1 MRPEKTRTG
10 SAGRWFLS
18 AHCANMCYDIRAE
31 SPACRN
37 HERTKKSKMKLNRV
51 KQISIVMAAADVV
64 DNGLSVSRNN
74 VPKAQADVKEWTD
87 LLSLGN

>member
-1 MRPEKTRTG
+1 
-10 SAGRWFLS
+10 
-18 AHCANMCYDIRAE
+18 
-31 SPACRN
+31 
-37 HERTKKSKMKLNRV
+37 MKLNRV

-74 VPKAQADVKEWTD
+74 VPKGQADVKEWTD

>member
-1 MRPEKTRTG
+1 
-10 SAGRWFLS
+10 
-18 AHCANMCYDIRAE
+18 
-31 SPACRN
+31 
-37 HERTKKSKMKLNRV
+37 MKLNRV

-64 DNGLSVSRNN
+64 DNGLSVSRKN

>member
-1 MRPEKTRTG
+1 
-10 SAGRWFLS
+10 
-18 AHCANMCYDIRAE
+18 MCYDIRAE
-31 SPACRN
+31 ASACRN

-74 VPKAQADVKEWTD
+74 VPKAQADVKAWTD

>member
-1 MRPEKTRTG
+1 
-10 SAGRWFLS
+10 
-18 AHCANMCYDIRAE
+18 
-31 SPACRN
+31 
-37 HERTKKSKMKLNRV
+37 MKLNSV

-64 DNGLSVSRNN
+64 SVSRNN

>member
-1 MRPEKTRTG
+1 
-10 SAGRWFLS
+10 
-18 AHCANMCYDIRAE
+18 
-31 SPACRN
+31 
-37 HERTKKSKMKLNRV
+37 MKLNRV

-87 LLSLGN
+87 LLSLGNYCCGCTRRKMGKSDEWCLENNQRLVRQRDGS

>member
-1 MRPEKTRTG
+1 
-10 SAGRWFLS
+10 
-18 AHCANMCYDIRAE
+18 MCYDIRAE

-64 DNGLSVSRNN
+64 D
-74 VPKAQADVKEWTD
+74 TD
-87 LLSLGN
+87 DLIRDIDHALAEAGFEV